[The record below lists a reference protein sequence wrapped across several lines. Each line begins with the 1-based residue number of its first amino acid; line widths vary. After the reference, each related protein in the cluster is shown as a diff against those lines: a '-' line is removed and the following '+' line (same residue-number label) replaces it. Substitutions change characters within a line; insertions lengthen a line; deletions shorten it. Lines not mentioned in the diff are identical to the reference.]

1 MHIENQGIQLYQQ
14 TYMCIHIRAYI
25 ELRTSRGNIIM
36 PISFINT
43 IIYKAYSNEN
53 IRKIHKILVVRNT
66 LYV

>member
-14 TYMCIHIRAYI
+14 TYMCAHI
-25 ELRTSRGNIIM
+25 ELRTSRGNIIN

-53 IRKIHKILVVRNT
+53 IREIHKILVVRNT